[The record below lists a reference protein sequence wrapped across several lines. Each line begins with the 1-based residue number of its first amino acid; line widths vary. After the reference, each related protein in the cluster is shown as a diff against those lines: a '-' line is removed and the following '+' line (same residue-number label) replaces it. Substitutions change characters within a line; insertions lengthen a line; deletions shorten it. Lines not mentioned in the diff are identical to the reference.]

1 LRRYHPGIQ
10 ACEVS
15 LSSFAD
21 AHIKASMSQNRFYIE
36 DASKHDGQVATV
48 KGWVYN
54 VRSSGKVKFVVLR
67 DGTGQLQ
74 GVLFKGECSEEAF
87 AEFDKLT
94 QESSVEVTGQIRKNP
109 RGGFEMGVQSI
120 KIISIAEPYPITPKE
135 HGVEFLM
142 ENRHLWLRSQ
152 RQWAAT
158 RVRHEIIRSISEF
171 FDKQGFIRFDAPVL
185 TPSACEGTSTLFSTN
200 YFDEKA
206 YLTQSGQLYGEVG
219 AMAFGKIYV
228 FGPTFRAEKSK
239 TRKHLT
245 EFWMVE
251 PEVAFNDLNDNME
264 LGEKFIEHIVQN
276 VLAHRAPELK
286 ILERDLSKLES
297 IKGPFP
303 RISYDEALQVLEKRG
318 ISIPWGEDFGAPH
331 ETALGEEFGKP
342 VFVHHMPSQIKAF
355 YFKQSDS
362 VGGPGVSGTGRYA
375 LGCDLIAPDGYGE
388 IIGGGQREENVDVLK
403 RRIAE
408 HALSEKDYSWYLD
421 LRRFGS
427 VPHSGFGLGV
437 ERTVAWMTGVEH
449 VRETIPFPRMLNTLR
464 P

>member
-1 LRRYHPGIQ
+1 
-10 ACEVS
+10 
-15 LSSFAD
+15 
-21 AHIKASMSQNRFYIE
+21 MTQNRFYIE
-36 DASKHDGQVATV
+36 QAGNFDGQIVTI

-54 VRSSGKVKFVVLR
+54 KRSSGKIKFLMMR
-67 DGTGQLQ
+67 DGTGLMQCIF
-74 GVLFKGECSEEAF
+74 FKGECSEEAF
-87 AEFDKLT
+87 ADFDKLT
-94 QESSVEVTGQIRKNP
+94 QESSVEVTGKLRKEP
-109 RGGFEMGVQSI
+109 RSPGGFEMGVQSI
-120 KIISIAEPYPITPKE
+120 KIVSIAEPYPISPKE

-142 ENRHLWLRSQ
+142 QNRHLWLRSQ

-158 RVRHEIIRSISEF
+158 RVRSEVIRSICEF
-171 FDKQGFIRFDAPVL
+171 FDNQGFIRFDAPIL
-185 TPSACEGTSTLFSTN
+185 TPSSCEGTSTLFETE

-251 PEVAFNDLNDNME
+251 PEVAFANLEENMT
-264 LGEKFIEHIVQN
+264 LGEKFIEHIVQS
-276 VLAHRAPELK
+276 VLSRRAPELK
-286 ILERDLSKLES
+286 ILERDLSKLEA

-303 RISYDEALQVLEKRG
+303 RISYDEALKILEKKG
-318 ISIPWGEDFGAPH
+318 VGIPWGEDFGAPH

-362 VGGPGVSGTGRYA
+362 VGGPGVTGTGKYA

-408 HALSEKDYSWYLD
+408 HQLNEADYSWYMD
-421 LRRFGS
+421 LRRYGS
-427 VPHSGFGLGV
+427 VPHAGFGLGV

>member
-1 LRRYHPGIQ
+1 MTP
-10 ACEVS
+10 
-15 LSSFAD
+15 
-21 AHIKASMSQNRFYIE
+21 NRFYIA
-36 DASKHDGQVATV
+36 DAAKHDGQTV
-48 KGWVYN
+48 TVRGWVYN
-54 VRSSGKVKFVVLR
+54 KRSSGKIKFLVLR
-67 DGTGQLQ
+67 DGTGIMQ
-74 GVLFKGECSEEAF
+74 GVLFKGECTEEAF
-87 AEFDKLT
+87 NDFEKLT
-94 QESSVEVTGQIRKNP
+94 QESAVEVTGTLRKNP
-109 RGGFEMGVQSI
+109 RSGDFELGAQTMTIV
-120 KIISIAEPYPITPKE
+120 SIAETYPISPKD

-142 ENRHLWLRSQ
+142 ENRHLWVRSQ
-152 RQWAAT
+152 RQWAAL
-158 RVRHEIIRSISEF
+158 RVRAEVIRAIQAF
-171 FDKQGFIRFDAPVL
+171 FDDRGFIRFDAPIL
-185 TPSACEGTSTLFSTN
+185 TPSSCEGTSTLFQTP

-206 YLTQSGQLYGEVG
+206 FLTQSGQLYGEVG

-251 PEVAFNDLNDNME
+251 PEVAFNDLDDNMT
-264 LGEKFIEHIVQN
+264 LGEQFIEHIIQS
-276 VLAHRAPELK
+276 VLDRRAPELK
-286 ILERDLSKLES
+286 ILERDPAKLQA

-303 RISYDEALQVLEKRG
+303 RISYDEALKILEKKG
-318 ISIPWGEDFGAPH
+318 VALPWGEDFGAPH

-342 VFVHHMPSQIKAF
+342 VFVHHLPAQIKAF
-355 YFKQSDS
+355 YFKQSDT
-362 VGGPGVSGTGRYA
+362 VGGPASTGTGKYA

-388 IIGGGQREENVDVLK
+388 IIGGGQREESADVLK

-408 HALSEKDYSWYLD
+408 HGLPEKDYGWYLD

-437 ERTVAWMTGVEH
+437 ERTVAWATGVEH

>member
-1 LRRYHPGIQ
+1 MTP
-10 ACEVS
+10 
-15 LSSFAD
+15 
-21 AHIKASMSQNRFYIE
+21 NRFYIE
-36 DASKHDGQVATV
+36 NSDQFDGQVVTLR
-48 KGWVYN
+48 GWVFN
-54 VRSSGKVKFVVLR
+54 KRSSGKIKFLILR
-67 DGTGQLQ
+67 DGTGLMQ
-74 GVLFKGECSEEAF
+74 GVLFKGECNEEAF
-87 AEFDKLT
+87 TIFETLT
-94 QESSVEVTGQIRKNP
+94 QESSVEVTGKLRKEP
-109 RGGFEMGVQSI
+109 RSPGGYEMGIQSI
-120 KIISIAEPYPITPKE
+120 KAVQIAEPYPISPKE

-142 ENRHLWLRSQ
+142 ENRHLWVRSQ
-152 RQWAAT
+152 RQWAAL
-158 RVRHEIIRSISEF
+158 RIRAEIIRSIQEF
-171 FDKQGFIRFDAPVL
+171 FDNRGFIRFDAPIL
-185 TPSACEGTSTLFSTN
+185 TPSACEGTSTLFSTP

-251 PEVAFNDLNDNME
+251 PEVAYADLEDNML
-264 LGEKFIEHIVQN
+264 LGEQFIEHIVQN
-276 VLAHRAPELK
+276 VLARRQPELK

-297 IKGPFP
+297 IRGPFP
-303 RISYDEALQVLEKRG
+303 RISYDEALKILEKRG
-318 ISIPWGEDFGAPH
+318 VAIPWGEDFGAPH

-355 YFKQSDS
+355 YFKQSDT
-362 VGGPGVSGTGRYA
+362 VGGPGVTGTGRYA

-388 IIGGGQREENVDVLK
+388 IIGGGQREENVDVLR

-408 HALSEKDYSWYLD
+408 HELKEQDYSWYLD

-427 VPHSGFGLGV
+427 VPHSGFGLGI

>member
-1 LRRYHPGIQ
+1 
-10 ACEVS
+10 
-15 LSSFAD
+15 
-21 AHIKASMSQNRFYIE
+21 MSAPRFWIE
-36 DASKHDGQVATV
+36 EASKHDGQVVTV
-48 KGWVYN
+48 RGWVYN
-54 VRSSGKVKFVVLR
+54 KRSSGKVKFLILR
-67 DGTGQLQ
+67 DGTGLMQ
-74 GVLFKGECSEEAF
+74 GILFNGECDEASF
-87 AEFDKLT
+87 GVFETLT
-94 QESSVEVTGQIRKNP
+94 QESAVEVTGKIKKEP
-109 RGGFEMGVQSI
+109 RSPGGYELGIQTV
-120 KIISIAEPYPITPKE
+120 KAISIADPYPITPKD

-142 ENRHLWLRSQ
+142 ENRHLWIRSQ
-152 RQWAAT
+152 KQWAAL
-158 RVRHEIIRSISEF
+158 RVRAEIIRAIGEF
-171 FDKQGFIRFDAPVL
+171 FDKQGFIRFDAPIL
-185 TPSACEGTSTLFSTN
+185 TPSACEGTSNLFATN

-251 PEVAFNDLNDNME
+251 PEVAFNDLNDNMA
-264 LGEKFIEHIVQN
+264 LGEAFMEHVVQS
-276 VLAHRAPELK
+276 VLANRAPELK
-286 ILERDLSKLES
+286 TLERDLSKLEV

-303 RISYDEALQVLEKRG
+303 RISYDEALKILEKKG
-318 ISIPWGEDFGAPH
+318 QEIPWGEDFGAPH

-342 VFVHHMPSQIKAF
+342 VFVHHMPAQIKAF
-355 YFKQSDS
+355 YFKQSDT
-362 VGGPGVSGTGRYA
+362 VGGPGVQGTGKYA

-388 IIGGGQREENVDVLK
+388 IIGGGQREESVEVLK

-408 HALSEKDYSWYLD
+408 HGLSEQDYSWYLD

-427 VPHSGFGLGV
+427 VPHSGFGLGI

>member
-1 LRRYHPGIQ
+1 MT
-10 ACEVS
+10 
-15 LSSFAD
+15 SSAD
-21 AHIKASMSQNRFYIE
+21 RFYIE
-36 DASKHDGQVATV
+36 DAARYDGQSVTV

-54 VRSSGKVKFVVLR
+54 KRSSGKIKFLILR
-67 DGTGQLQ
+67 DGTGLMQS
-74 GVLFKGECSEEAF
+74 VLFKGECNEEAF
-87 AEFDKLT
+87 ELFEKLT
-94 QESSVEVTGQIRKNP
+94 QESSVEVTGKLRKEP
-109 RGGFEMGVQSI
+109 RSPGGFEMGVQSMRI
-120 KIISIAEPYPITPKE
+120 VQVAEAYPISPKE

-142 ENRHLWLRSQ
+142 ENRHLWVRSN
-152 RQWAAT
+152 RQWAAL
-158 RVRHEIIRSISEF
+158 RVRAEIMRSINEF
-171 FDKQGFIRFDAPVL
+171 FDSRGFIRFDAPIL
-185 TPSACEGTSTLFSTN
+185 TPSACEGTSTLFGTN

-251 PEVAFNDLNDNME
+251 PEVAYADLNDNME
-264 LGEKFIEHIVQN
+264 LGEKFIEHIVQS
-276 VLAHRAPELK
+276 VLSRRAAELK
-286 ILERDLSKLES
+286 ILERDLSKLEA

-303 RISYDEALQVLEKRG
+303 RISYDEAVKILDKKGVG
-318 ISIPWGEDFGAPH
+318 IPWGEDFGAPH

-342 VFVHHMPSQIKAF
+342 VFIHHMPSQIKAF
-355 YFKQSDS
+355 YFKQSDT
-362 VGGPGVSGTGRYA
+362 VGGPAVTGTGKYA

-388 IIGGGQREENVDVLK
+388 VIGGGQREESAEVLK
-403 RRIAE
+403 QRIAE
-408 HALSEKDYSWYLD
+408 HGLCESDYSWYLD

-427 VPHSGFGLGV
+427 VPHSGFGLGI